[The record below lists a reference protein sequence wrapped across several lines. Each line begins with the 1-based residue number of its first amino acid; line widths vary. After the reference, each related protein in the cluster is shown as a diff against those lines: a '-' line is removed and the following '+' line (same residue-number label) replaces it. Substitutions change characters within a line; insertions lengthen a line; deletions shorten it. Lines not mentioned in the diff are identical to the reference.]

1 MSAAPKRR
9 LSNAPDERGDAGSN
23 RLTILS
29 GTQEM
34 MFEDTTPEA
43 LAKQFDILRRM
54 GPAGRAAMT
63 FELSDN
69 LRSLVEAGVRH
80 RHPQWDDQMVEREVV
95 RLMIGDD
102 LFQRAYGKGRV
113 QP

>member
-1 MSAAPKRR
+1 VIRPAAQ
-9 LSNAPDERGDAGSN
+9 EGN
-23 RLTILS
+23 RDDLTVFP
-29 GTQEM
+29 GVYEM
-34 MFEDTTPEA
+34 TFEDTTPEA
-43 LAKQFDILRRM
+43 LAKQFEVLRRI

-69 LRSLVEAGVRH
+69 LRCLVEAGVRH
-80 RHPQWDDQMVEREVV
+80 RHPQWDDPAVEREVV

-113 QP
+113 EP